1 LQLESAASGAD
12 ADLRLASDQVKLALL
27 RYGDF
32 GPAEYKRQGMA
43 EHNRMLVE
51 QLTLLR
57 ITSPIP
63 GMVVTPRLEDLLG
76 TYLESGSEVA
86 EVADPSIMTA
96 RIYIPEFGMRYV
108 RLGFRVRLQPE
119 SFVRPLTATLSA
131 VGPASASLEPGL
143 IPLDQLK
150 GITPPRFYVGSAML
164 TNTGR
169 LREGMTGT
177 AKIFVARRSL
187 AGFTWIFVRD
197 LVDRR
202 IW

>member
-12 ADLRLASDQVKLALL
+12 ADLHLASDQVNLALL

-43 EHNRMLVE
+43 ERNRTLAD
-51 QLTLLR
+51 QLTLLHV
-57 ITSPIP
+57 TSPIP

-76 TYLESGSEVA
+76 TYLESGAEVA
-86 EVADPSIMTA
+86 EVADSSIMAA

-108 RLGFRVRLQPE
+108 RLGLRVRLQLE
-119 SFVRPLTATLSA
+119 SYPMPLTATLSA
-131 VGPASASLEPGL
+131 VGPAPASVEPGL
-143 IPLDQLK
+143 ISQDQLK

-164 TNTGR
+164 TNTGK

-187 AGFTWIFVRD
+187 AGFTWIFVHD

-202 IW
+202 VW